1 MAGYSPF
8 EGRVVKLINEDYF
21 TPLSRP
27 GFAYRLKQS
36 RWNTQFIDVLV
47 DSRSP
52 GFYLAIECKSID
64 PKKTKKFYFSSWQRI
79 SGRNQVETISDFVNK
94 TQRFGIMAAEIRQG
108 RGPFPNDIFLIP
120 WSHVEYAFETGK
132 KSIDPADLPGKY
144 PQLKKEANGVLNLE
158 KCLSDLR
165 QF

>member
-21 TPLSRP
+21 SALQRP

-64 PKKTKKFYFSSWQRI
+64 PKKTKKFYFSSWQRV
-79 SGRNQVETISDFVNK
+79 SGKHQVDTISEFVDK
-94 TQRFGIMAAEIRQG
+94 TQRFGIMAAEIRKG
-108 RGPFPNDIFLIP
+108 RGPIPNDVFLIP
-120 WSHVEYAFETGK
+120 WAHVRNAYETGK
-132 KSIDPADLPGKY
+132 KAIDPAQLPGTY
-144 PQLKKEANGVLNLE
+144 PRLKKVGGLLNLE
-158 KCLSDLR
+158 ECLAALI